1 MALMLVARA
10 PILCPLMY
18 FCNFTSFFTL
28 HLYVTSLFIHSTFH
42 YYLAH
47 ICFHIC
53 KIYNMLLFLH
63 QGAAYMWRLRGHGHL
78 NAIDCIALNRGK
90 VAGIKLT

>member
-10 PILCPLMY
+10 SILCPLMN

-47 ICFHIC
+47 MCFHIYIC
-53 KIYNMLLFLH
+53 NILLFLH

-90 VAGIKLT
+90 VVDIKLT